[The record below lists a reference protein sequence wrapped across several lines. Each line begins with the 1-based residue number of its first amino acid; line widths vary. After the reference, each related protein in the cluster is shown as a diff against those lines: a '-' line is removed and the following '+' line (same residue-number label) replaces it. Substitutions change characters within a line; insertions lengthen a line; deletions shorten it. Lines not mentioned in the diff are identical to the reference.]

1 MEQKDFDRPTCLP
14 PFPHIATDAIHA
26 GQPHDPHSGAV
37 ILPISLSST
46 FAQES
51 PGVAKNGFEYS
62 RSGNPTRNAYE
73 QCVAACEGGK
83 FALAF
88 SSGSA
93 CTATIIAM
101 FKTGDHIICVDD
113 VYGGTNRY
121 FKRISTPSSGI
132 NFSFVDLTVEGT
144 LEAAFTANTKLV
156 WLETPTNPTLKVIDI
171 EKTVKIAHA
180 HNAIVVVDNT
190 FLSPFF
196 QRPLSLGAD
205 IVVHSVSKYI
215 NGHTDVVGG
224 IIVVNDEDLH
234 KKLRFLQNGIGAI
247 PSPFDCFLA
256 MRGLK
261 TLHIRMREHEKNAF
275 AVARF
280 LEKSDKVE
288 KVIYP
293 GLPSH
298 PGHEIA
304 KKQQCG
310 FGGMITILL
319 KGGLPQSRQFL
330 ESLKI
335 FAVAES
341 LGGVDSLAEHPA
353 IMTHASV
360 APEERIKLGILD
372 NLCRLSIGIEDIV
385 DILADL
391 QRALDAVKL

>member
-26 GQPHDPHSGAV
+26 GQPHDSYSGAV

-51 PGVAKNGFEYS
+51 PGVPKNGFEYS

-83 FALAF
+83 FGLAF
-88 SSGSA
+88 ASGSA
-93 CTATIIAM
+93 CTATVLAM
-101 FKTGDHIICVDD
+101 FKSGDHVICVDD

-121 FKRISTPSSGI
+121 FKRISAPTTGI
-132 NFSFVDLTVEGT
+132 NFSFVDLTVDGT

-156 WLETPTNPTLKVIDI
+156 WIETPTNPTLKVIDI
-171 EKTVKIAHA
+171 KKTAQIAHA
-180 HNAIVVVDNT
+180 HNALVVVDNT
-190 FLSPFF
+190 FLSPYF

-224 IIVVNDEDLH
+224 VCVVNDEELH

-261 TLHIRMREHEKNAF
+261 TLHIRMKEHEKNAF

-304 KKQQCG
+304 KRQQSG

-319 KGGLPQSRQFL
+319 KGGLPQSRAFL
-330 ESLKI
+330 ESLKV

-360 APEERIKLGILD
+360 APEERAKLGILD
-372 NLCRLSIGIEDIV
+372 NLCRLSIGIEDIA

-391 QRALDAVKL
+391 QHALDSIKL